1 MITLS
6 LQLIFNEIDLGIPW
20 RYANNVLLNANNLE
34 ELPENCVR
42 NSIESCSIQN
52 LTYLVRWMLIHTP
65 ALSHVNYVTIG
76 RAVCPDDKKFY
87 PYTLHKI
94 NDFYIPNE
102 DSPQNLFFFSFLF
115 QFVWKC
121 FLWLFLNEFQSTVF
135 IPIFF
140 GFQSIWASKSY
151 FHLLKM
157 ILKMRMKVC
166 APKSHKMNKT
176 TEKVE

>member
-34 ELPENCVR
+34 ELLENYVR